1 MSQKQILLVAK
12 LGVTGA
18 WLAGLAGFFLP
29 VEPSTGQTLRLVF
42 YGLAIVH
49 VVECAF
55 FFKTLKDSGR
65 PLLGQVLRTL
75 AFGVVHYA
83 GVKAELEM
91 QQQPTD

>member
-49 VVECAF
+49 VVECTI
-55 FFKTLKDSGR
+55 FFKTLKESGR

-83 GVKAELEM
+83 ELKAELEM